1 MRRYELYY
9 GQTSDPEGLHVRN
22 AAQIFAAAGGLNA
35 QIRLC
40 SGEKTARA
48 DHILELMAMEARAGD
63 FIEIQA
69 CGEDAEQAVKT
80 IAQILQK

>member
-1 MRRYELYY
+1 MSAMLRGFCGSRRPECK
-9 GQTSDPEGLHVRN
+9 DPALLRE
-22 AAQIFAAAGGLNA
+22 
-35 QIRLC
+35 
-40 SGEKTARA
+40 TARA

>member
-1 MRRYELYY
+1 M
-9 GQTSDPEGLHVRN
+9 
-22 AAQIFAAAGGLNA
+22 AAGDLNA
-35 QIRLC
+35 KIRLC
-40 SGEKTARA
+40 LGEKTARA

>member
-9 GQTSDPEGLHVRN
+9 GQTSGSGGASCPQCCTDFCGSGRPECTDPALLR
-22 AAQIFAAAGGLNA
+22 
-35 QIRLC
+35 
-40 SGEKTARA
+40 GEDRA

>member
-1 MRRYELYY
+1 MTVRLR
-9 GQTSDPEGLHVRN
+9 DPEGLHVRN

>member
-1 MRRYELYY
+1 MLR
-9 GQTSDPEGLHVRN
+9 
-22 AAQIFAAAGGLNA
+22 QIFAAAGGLNA

-63 FIEIQA
+63 FIEIRRVAKMQSR
-69 CGEDAEQAVKT
+69 Q
-80 IAQILQK
+80 